1 MTTQKESI
9 VERLLR
15 LSVKPLITI
24 AVALVMGAL
33 LILNAGQSPLSACA
47 ILFRGAFGSGNAFL
61 GTLGKATPL
70 IFTGLAAA
78 MASQVGIFNIGIE
91 GQLYM
96 GALAAGV
103 VGAHCGGLPSFVAVP
118 LCLVAAMAA
127 AAVWALIPGLLNQK
141 LGVNI
146 FILFFMLNNMAQ
158 LFTEFLANGPFKG
171 NLPDAATGKMAASA
185 RLIRFSPFADLSVGI
200 LLALALVAVC
210 WFVMKKTRFGYECSA
225 LGLNPRFG
233 EYIGIKVGGVSLT
246 VLLLSA
252 MVAGLA
258 GAEPVMGSMGRFYA
272 GFSNNLG
279 FTGISIGL
287 LASNNPIGVVVFAV
301 FFGALTNGGLQMA
314 ASAGLPGDLINVLQ
328 SLMIILISA
337 DFILRTAR
345 PKKAE
350 RKGVAA

>member
-1 MTTQKESI
+1 MTQKESMLQ
-9 VERLLR
+9 RLLR

-24 AVALVMGAL
+24 AVSLAIGAL
-33 LILNAGQSPLSACA
+33 LILNAGQNPLLVYA
-47 ILFRGAFGSGNAFL
+47 ILFKGAFGTSTAFL

-70 IFTGLAAA
+70 IFTGLAASVA
-78 MASQVGIFNIGIE
+78 AQVGVFNIGIE

-103 VGAHCGGLPSFVAVP
+103 VGANCGALPALLAVP
-118 LCLVAAMAA
+118 LCLLAAMAA
-127 AAVWALIPGLLNQK
+127 AAVWALIPGLLNNK

-146 FILFFMLNNMAQ
+146 FIMFFMLNNMAQ
-158 LFTEFLANGPFKG
+158 LFTEYLSNGPFKG
-171 NLPDAATGKMAASA
+171 NLPDAATGKMTASA

-200 LLALALVAVC
+200 LIALALVAVC

-225 LGLNPRFG
+225 LGLNPRFS
-233 EYIGIKVGGVSLT
+233 EYIGVKVGGVSLT
-246 VLLLSA
+246 VLLISA
-252 MVAGLA
+252 MIAGLA

-272 GFSNNLG
+272 NFSNNLG
-279 FTGISIGL
+279 FTGVSIGL
-287 LASNNPIGVVVFAV
+287 LASNNPMGVVVFAV

-337 DFILRTAR
+337 DFILRAAR
-345 PKKAE
+345 PGKAA
-350 RKGVAA
+350 RKGAVG

>member
-33 LILNAGQSPLSACA
+33 LILNAGQSPLSAYA

-345 PKKAE
+345 PKKVE